1 MNNTTAESTPQD
13 QQQNEENRTEERKE
27 FNLLKISLINSSL
40 FLALLTGL
48 AILKGYAYLEKY
60 YSVFNIPIDRL
71 NFTTQKITLYGTID
85 LMALIIA
92 VLIFLA
98 ASATVACIISI
109 AENPKNQSASK
120 PLPQW
125 MQSLADRLI
134 RNRMAISLTL
144 LLIAFALIGY
154 ALFHVAVTKPIEL
167 AKTNAAEA
175 ARNCIE
181 YEIKLMNSEKYTGCI
196 IAESDDMIYAI
207 KRVESEEAPVY
218 FSTAKI
224 PKNRFLSAYSL
235 KEKSI

>member
-1 MNNTTAESTPQD
+1 MNDTTEENTSQV
-13 QQQNEENRTEERKE
+13 QKQKEENRTEERKG

-40 FLALLTGL
+40 LLALLTGL

-60 YSVFNIPIDRL
+60 YSTFNIPIDRL
-71 NFTTQKITLYGTID
+71 NFTTQKITLYGTVD

-125 MQSLADRLI
+125 IQSLTDRLL

-144 LLIAFALIGY
+144 LLIAFSLIGY
-154 ALFHVAVTKPIEL
+154 ALFHVTVTKPIEL
-167 AKTNAAEA
+167 AKINAAEA
-175 ARNCIE
+175 AHNCIE
-181 YEIKLMNSEKYTGCI
+181 YEIKLKDSEKYTGCI

-207 KRVESEEAPVY
+207 KRVISKETPVY
-218 FSTAKI
+218 FSTARI